1 MGAFIYAMSDMHG
14 DLAAFEEA
22 LALVDLSDPGS
33 LLVLC
38 GDYIDHA
45 RIHLGVCER
54 IMELQRERPGQVV
67 ALMGNHEAAYLEDEA
82 AGIAPPLKPDMRAW
96 MRELPLYHE
105 TEGQIFVHAGV
116 DEAAGDLWRVGT
128 PDYCFY
134 GKFPATF
141 GPFLKDVVAGH
152 VGTYLMCEENRV
164 FWDGDSHYYLDG
176 STEVSHYV
184 PVLRYDLEARRYSTF
199 ERAEGDVL
207 SRRWAEVPVR
217 RR

>member
-14 DLAAFEEA
+14 DIAAFEEA
-22 LALVDLSDPGS
+22 LSLVDLSDS
-33 LLVLC
+33 RSALVLC

-45 RIHLGVCER
+45 RICLAVCRR

-96 MRELPLYHE
+96 MRGLPLYHE
-105 TEGQIFVHAGV
+105 TEAQIFVHAGV
-116 DEAAGDLWRVGT
+116 DEEAGEYWNVGT
-128 PDYCFY
+128 PDYYFY

-164 FWDGDSHYYLDG
+164 FWDGASHYYLDG
-176 STEVSHYV
+176 STEVSHVV
-184 PVLRYDLEARRYSTF
+184 PVLRYDLDTKRYSTF
-199 ERAEGDVL
+199 ERVGEDAL
-207 SRRWAEVPVR
+207 PRRWAAVPVPR
-217 RR
+217 R